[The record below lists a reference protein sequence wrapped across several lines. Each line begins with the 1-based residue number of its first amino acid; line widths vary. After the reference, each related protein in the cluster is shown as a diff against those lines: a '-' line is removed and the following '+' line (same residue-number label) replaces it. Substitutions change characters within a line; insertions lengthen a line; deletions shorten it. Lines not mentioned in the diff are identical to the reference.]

1 MNRRNTM
8 IIAAAVNA
16 VLLAVLFITAR
27 HSEPEIEYSPKIA
40 PIKILEPVPIVEKAS
55 EKPEKKPEVI
65 AKPAQIIRNPVVSK
79 PVVSKAELAAQFADK
94 NITSGKEPT
103 ASSQEPS
110 LAPEVVEA
118 SAPEI
123 PVVPAQSVDKVAEKE
138 TFSTVIVKKGDFL
151 ERIARAN
158 HTTVSALM
166 QLNDLSSTQLQIGQ
180 VLRVPKTQKPEKDLQ
195 VKTPNP
201 DDFYVVKE
209 GDSPWAIALSNG
221 IRLDELL
228 KLNGLDEQKA
238 RKLRPGDRL
247 RIR

>member
-55 EKPEKKPEVI
+55 EKLEKKPEVI

-94 NITSGKEPT
+94 NITSGKEPS

-138 TFSTVIVKKGDFL
+138 TFSTVVVKKGDFL

>member
-94 NITSGKEPT
+94 NITSGKEPP

-110 LAPEVVEA
+110 LASEVVEA

>member
-55 EKPEKKPEVI
+55 EKLEKKPEVI